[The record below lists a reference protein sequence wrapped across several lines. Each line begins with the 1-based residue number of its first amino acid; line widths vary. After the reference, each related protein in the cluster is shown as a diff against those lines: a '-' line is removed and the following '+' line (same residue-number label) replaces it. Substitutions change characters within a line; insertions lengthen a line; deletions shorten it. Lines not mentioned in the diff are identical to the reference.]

1 MGTDIADDR
10 SDPRTQ
16 LYLQL
21 SGNTARP
28 HPAQPH
34 PARPTRLRPHGR
46 SWRTPND
53 ARLLPLPHLWLVNS
67 PLCVIQIYE

>member
-1 MGTDIADDR
+1 MGTDIADDQ

-34 PARPTRLRPHGR
+34 PPGSALMAGHGEPPTMH
-46 SWRTPND
+46 D
-53 ARLLPLPHLWLVNS
+53 YF
-67 PLCVIQIYE
+67 LCLIFGSLTLHCV